1 MSYVIY
7 NKESTVLFSVPARSA
22 NMWKETFGSKGAATR
37 AFNAAVRDGKIN
49 ADEFAIAESGD
60 FHANIEK
67 EITKT
72 FINPHTGKADS
83 VTLRAN
89 TPRCCDPSSELY
101 WSM

>member
-7 NKESTVLFSVPARSA
+7 NKESTRLFSIPARSA
-22 NMWKETFGSKGAATR
+22 GCWKDSWASKGAATR
-37 AFNAAVRDGKIN
+37 AFNAAVADGKIE
-49 ADEFAIAESGD
+49 ADTHAIAERAD

-67 EITKT
+67 MVKVKSLMNGAEVEQPI
-72 FINPHTGKADS
+72 
-83 VTLRAN
+83 N